1 MAFETRSTRGKTY
14 LYLSRRN
21 RATGK
26 VEKLYVGR
34 GPDAEGAA
42 AVLEERRQ
50 RRVAERQSVA
60 RLGAELRPADAL
72 TAELDGAVATLFEA
86 AMLAAGYHRANY
98 SRWRKRRTSDGQGG

>member
-1 MAFETRSTRGKTY
+1 MAFEARSTRGKTY

-50 RRVAERQSVA
+50 RRAAERQLVE
-60 RLGAELRPADAL
+60 RLGAELRAVDAL
-72 TAELDGAVATLFEA
+72 MAALDASATAVFEA
-86 AMLAAGYHRANY
+86 ALLAAGYHRRNY
-98 SRWRKRRTSDGQGG
+98 GPWRKRRVAPGKP